1 MRMYDGCHGGRNSWW
16 LFDFDRDEDDHEN
29 NGLGSRCSDDYCWLL
44 VAMEHGYGGGDNH
57 GQVVNSDGWRANV
70 RYQAQMF

>member
-1 MRMYDGCHGGRNSWW
+1 LYGGCGGCHGGRNSWW

-29 NGLGSRCSDDYCWLL
+29 NGLGSRCSDEYCWLL
-44 VAMEHGYGGGDNH
+44 ISGHGFHGYGGGDHH

-70 RYQAQMF
+70 RY